1 MLEFLAAE
9 KFMWE
14 LLRFCLFG
22 LSSRAKRGIGTISD
36 STPIPRYALRAP
48 LGMTAIIVL
57 I

>member
-1 MLEFLAAE
+1 MLEFLAGE